1 MSVSWVVRD
10 QTVVDIVREDLTEC
24 SGDRYPPKMIPGIDI
39 ICCTTAT
46 NDRDARLL
54 LSALGV
60 PFQGKHV
67 NY

>member
-1 MSVSWVVRD
+1 
-10 QTVVDIVREDLTEC
+10 
-24 SGDRYPPKMIPGIDI
+24 MIPGIDI

-46 NDRDARLL
+46 KDRDARLL

-60 PFQGKHV
+60 PFQGQHV

>member
-1 MSVSWVVRD
+1 
-10 QTVVDIVREDLTEC
+10 
-24 SGDRYPPKMIPGIDI
+24 MIPGIDI

-60 PFQGKHV
+60 PFQGQHV